1 MSDRGRPAT
10 RRRDP
15 RRPLRDRIGV
25 ISGTVLGLIAAG
37 FLVVVALAGGAGG
50 TGVLVVVVVGVALI
64 YFGGRLHGL
73 NGRS

>member
-1 MSDRGRPAT
+1 MSDRGRPVT
-10 RRRDP
+10 TRRDP

-25 ISGTVLGLIAAG
+25 IFGTVLGLIAAG

-50 TGVLVVVVVGVALI
+50 TGVLVVVVVGVVLI